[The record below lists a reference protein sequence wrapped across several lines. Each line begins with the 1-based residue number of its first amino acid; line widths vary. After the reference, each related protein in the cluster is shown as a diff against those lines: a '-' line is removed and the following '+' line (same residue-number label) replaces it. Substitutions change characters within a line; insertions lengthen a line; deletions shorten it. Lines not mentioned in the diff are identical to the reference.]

1 MTRSVA
7 LRVAALLAL
16 VQGAYMLAD
25 GVHFLTSGAYFG
37 NGAGPWASLVVRTG
51 LDPLSRTMAAVFVVF
66 GALWLASAALLAS
79 AAVLARSTARYAV
92 VVLAVLTL
100 WYLPVGTLLSAI
112 VLFVAA
118 RTASDDRVRG

>member
-1 MTRSVA
+1 LTPSIA

-37 NGAGPWASLVVRTG
+37 NGVGPWASLVARTG
-51 LDPLSRTMAAVFVVF
+51 LDPSSRTMAAVFVVF
-66 GALWLASAALLAS
+66 GALWLASAAA
-79 AAVLARSTARYAV
+79 LARATARYAV

-100 WYLPVGTLLSAI
+100 WYLPVGTVLSAI
-112 VLFVAA
+112 VLLVAA
-118 RTASDDRVRG
+118 RAPAGDRARG